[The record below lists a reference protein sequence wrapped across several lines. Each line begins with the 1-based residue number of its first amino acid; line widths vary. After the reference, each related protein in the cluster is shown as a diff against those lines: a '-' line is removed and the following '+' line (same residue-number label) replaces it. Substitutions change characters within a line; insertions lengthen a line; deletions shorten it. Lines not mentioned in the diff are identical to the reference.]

1 VKSDVSI
8 EDGGKSGFSIQY
20 MPFTRV
26 VDDDDNGDGD
36 GDDDGDGVLEEI
48 LVARAKRINIV
59 SDCLSLRKF
68 AMTKSI

>member
-1 VKSDVSI
+1 MKSDVSI

-26 VDDDDNGDGD
+26 VDGDDDGDGD
-36 GDDDGDGVLEEI
+36 GDDEGVLVE
-48 LVARAKRINIV
+48 LLMARAKIINTKV
-59 SDCLSLRKF
+59 SNCLSLRKF

>member
-1 VKSDVSI
+1 MKSDVSM

-26 VDDDDNGDGD
+26 VDDGDGD
-36 GDDDGDGVLEEI
+36 GDGVLLE
-48 LVARAKRINIV
+48 LLAARAKRINTKV
-59 SDCLSLRKF
+59 RNCLSLRKF

>member
-1 VKSDVSI
+1 MKSDVSM

-26 VDDDDNGDGD
+26 VDD
-36 GDDDGDGVLEEI
+36 GDGVLLE
-48 LVARAKRINIV
+48 LLAARAKRINTKV
-59 SDCLSLRKF
+59 RNCLSLRKF